1 MATVFQVLTTLLMV
15 VLLVVFVFKIIIEPV
30 YVLFY
35 NKPVYIHYYFPVRKL
50 DVVQSDF
57 LERHFSFYKKLSPQK
72 KKYFNHRVAAFVA
85 KYQFIGQAG
94 FEVTGEV
101 KLLLAATYVMLTFG
115 MRHYRINN
123 FNKIIIYAESYY
135 SVITKQYHK
144 GEFNPAL
151 KALVFSWKDFEEGLR
166 CENDNLNLGLHE
178 FSHALYF
185 HGLKGRDQS
194 SVVFADSYDKIIA
207 YLKRPDVLNGLI
219 ASNYFRIYAYTN
231 QAEFVAVV
239 LEHFF
244 ETPLK
249 FKQEHPELFTIVAE
263 MINIKEEYFA

>member
-1 MATVFQVLTTLLMV
+1 MAAVFQALMM
-15 VLLVVFVFKIIIEPV
+15 LLVVAFIVTIVFKFIIEPT

-35 NKPVYIHYYFPVRKL
+35 NKPVYIHYYLRVRKIP
-50 DVVQSDF
+50 VAQSDF
-57 LERHFSFYKKLSPQK
+57 LEHNFPFYKKLSQK
-72 KKYFNHRVAAFVA
+72 KKGYFNHRVASFVE

-94 FEVTGEV
+94 FEVTEEV
-101 KLLLAATYVMLTFG
+101 KLLVAATYVMLTFG

-135 SVITKQYHK
+135 SIITKQYHK

-151 KALVFSWKDFEEGLR
+151 KTLVFSWKDFEEGLR
-166 CENDNLNLGLHE
+166 FENDNLNLGLHE

-194 SVVFADSYDKIIA
+194 SIIFADSYDKIIA
-207 YLKRPDVLNGLI
+207 YLKRPDVLKGLVE
-219 ASNYFRIYAYTN
+219 SNYFRIYAYTN

-244 ETPLK
+244 ETPLQ
-249 FKQEHPELFTIVAE
+249 FKKEHPELFTNVAA
-263 MINIKEEYFA
+263 MINFEEEYFV